1 MEWNCARGRS
11 WFVYSI
17 SVENTNASVDAMQL
31 WWGRMEGDSG
41 VVCGLKERK
50 KRSGQGRK
58 VVFDCSPRT
67 KASLVGNEVNLGFEL

>member
-1 MEWNCARGRS
+1 
-11 WFVYSI
+11 
-17 SVENTNASVDAMQL
+17 
-31 WWGRMEGDSG
+31 MEGDSG